1 MSDKKESTKK
11 KVLSTKKY
19 TITVQTF
26 EDGTQNMRRVNEGF
40 QSLEL
45 LGLADF
51 IAMEVREQIVGR
63 FAPDVIQR
71 EVLV

>member
-26 EDGTQNMRRVNEGF
+26 EDGTQNIRRVNEGF